1 MEHKNKS
8 CTVFNWQK
16 NHHLQLRIS
25 AEFQTKFCP
34 SLPTGSGRLCFQSR
48 AWHSAF
54 CPLELCPMK
63 LQIPLQVLHSHGMWL
78 DSAWTSGSHCDCS
91 QSSWQ
96 LGFSYHILWGP
107 HISEQPTTTT
117 CFSIWD
123 CKSNI
128 KFSMKTSLQLQYYFK
143 RHLYYKKI

>member
-16 NHHLQLRIS
+16 NTISSWGSQQSSKPSSAPAFLQDLVDL
-25 AEFQTKFCP
+25 FPVK
-34 SLPTGSGRLCFQSR
+34 SLTLCLLSFRTLSNEATETSSGPAFTWNVTG
-48 AWHSAF
+48 
-54 CPLELCPMK
+54 
-63 LQIPLQVLHSHGMWL
+63 
-78 DSAWTSGSHCDCS
+78 SAWTSGSHCDCS
-91 QSSWQ
+91 QSTWQ

-123 CKSNI
+123 CKSDI